1 LINTIEIK
9 EDSRLES
16 LAKNRTAVWFPDGF
30 FQASVRGFEHNRAI
44 GPLISHISAIF
55 AGNFA
60 DVLDA
65 SVDFDVIETYG
76 VFLEQRIG
84 TLSSSSFGERITIS
98 LINDA
103 IRLDVKWLWISSS
116 TEDLLSFP
124 RLTEIVKSEAIL
136 ALHRAELS
144 IAIKIGVRY
153 RSRFARDQIA
163 TSSKERAW
171 SSDST
176 ANRLTRLD

>member
-1 LINTIEIK
+1 MINTIEIK

-44 GPLISHISAIF
+44 GPLISYISAIF

-84 TLSSSSFGERITIS
+84 TLMMVEKLLREVKRVIFSQSNFSIYNYTSIS
-98 LINDA
+98 LTNPEFEQF
-103 IRLDVKWLWISSS
+103 R
-116 TEDLLSFP
+116 
-124 RLTEIVKSEAIL
+124 
-136 ALHRAELS
+136 
-144 IAIKIGVRY
+144 
-153 RSRFARDQIA
+153 
-163 TSSKERAW
+163 
-171 SSDST
+171 
-176 ANRLTRLD
+176 

>member
-1 LINTIEIK
+1 MINTIEIK

-65 SVDFDVIETYG
+65 SVDFDVVETYG

-84 TLSSSSFGERITIS
+84 TLMMVEKLLREVKRVIFSQSNFSIYNYTSIS
-98 LINDA
+98 LTNPEFEQF
-103 IRLDVKWLWISSS
+103 R
-116 TEDLLSFP
+116 
-124 RLTEIVKSEAIL
+124 
-136 ALHRAELS
+136 
-144 IAIKIGVRY
+144 
-153 RSRFARDQIA
+153 
-163 TSSKERAW
+163 
-171 SSDST
+171 
-176 ANRLTRLD
+176 